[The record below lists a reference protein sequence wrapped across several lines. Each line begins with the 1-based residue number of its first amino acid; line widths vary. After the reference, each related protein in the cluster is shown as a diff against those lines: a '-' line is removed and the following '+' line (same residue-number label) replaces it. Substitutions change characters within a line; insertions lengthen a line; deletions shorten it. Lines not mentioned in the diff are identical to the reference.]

1 MVNVDGITR
10 RALLARGAGSVYA
23 SAALIKHLGKQPS
36 RTEHKRI
43 EMMMCSTTQKIEQ
56 YDMKISN
63 TCTRGKFEMKTTVS
77 KMDKGV
83 PLSIPNPQYNDKIKM
98 FPHPGGVMM
107 YDEDTKP
114 ELPLHL
120 ILGASEYSRIKTQT
134 KPKSGKAGE
143 PEDRRRL
150 CLEGN

>member
-1 MVNVDGITR
+1 MDGITC
-10 RALLARGAGSVYA
+10 RALLARGAGSA
-23 SAALIKHLGKQPS
+23 SAALIKHLGKQLS

-77 KMDKGV
+77 KVDKGV
-83 PLSIPNPQYNDKIKM
+83 LLSIPNPQYNDKIKM

-107 YDEDTKP
+107 DDEDTKP
-114 ELPLHL
+114 ELPMHL

-150 CLEGN
+150 CSEGN

>member
-1 MVNVDGITR
+1 
-10 RALLARGAGSVYA
+10 
-23 SAALIKHLGKQPS
+23 
-36 RTEHKRI
+36 
-43 EMMMCSTTQKIEQ
+43 MMMCSTTQKIEQ

-77 KMDKGV
+77 KVDKGV
-83 PLSIPNPQYNDKIKM
+83 LLSIPNPQYNDKIKM
-98 FPHPGGVMM
+98 FPHPAGVTID
-107 YDEDTKP
+107 DEDTKP
-114 ELPLHL
+114 ELPMHL

-150 CLEGN
+150 CSEGN